1 MGPPDGSGA
10 GVDFIETE
18 CEDERFLPLIQA
30 EASQIDDSLWLGSE
44 DNVRDL
50 VFLKVANITRI
61 VTIMP
66 YAVDPTDCGRRGRR
80 KGVLDVPSNR
90 AFRDRTFRK
99 ESVRA
104 SRPRGEG
111 LARRKTSRE
120 EQTPTERG
128 ASTGER
134 RVTGFPAQAAT

>member
-80 KGVLDVPSNR
+80 KGVQR
-90 AFRDRTFRK
+90 RTLESSVSRSHASK
-99 ESVRA
+99 ESIHPFEA
-104 SRPRGEG
+104 PRGETRSSKDE
-111 LARRKTSRE
+111 LE
-120 EQTPTERG
+120 
-128 ASTGER
+128 
-134 RVTGFPAQAAT
+134 